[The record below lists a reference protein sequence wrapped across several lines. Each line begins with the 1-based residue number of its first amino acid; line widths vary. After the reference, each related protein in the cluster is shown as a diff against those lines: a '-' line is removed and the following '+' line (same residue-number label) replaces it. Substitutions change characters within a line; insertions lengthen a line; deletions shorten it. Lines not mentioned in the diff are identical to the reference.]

1 MAAASQTAQIVLHRP
16 SPERSALEQTYP
28 AYHIQERPTG
38 MWSAVRAAAP
48 TRRQAEAGLHQ
59 YIVQP
64 GARALAAVLA
74 QQLEIAHRFRG

>member
-1 MAAASQTAQIVLHRP
+1 MPAASQPAQPDQHLP
-16 SPERSALEQTYP
+16 SPERTALEQTYP
-28 AYHIQERPTG
+28 AYHIQERRTG

-48 TRRQAEAGLHQ
+48 TRRQADAGLHR

-74 QQLEIAHRFRG
+74 QQLEIAHRHRG

>member
-1 MAAASQTAQIVLHRP
+1 MAAASQLAHQPP
-16 SPERSALEQTYP
+16 SPELAAMEQTYP
-28 AYHIQERPTG
+28 AYNIQERPTG
-38 MWSAVRAAAP
+38 MWSAIRATAP
-48 TRRQAEAGLHQ
+48 TRRQAEAGLHH